1 MAHVDLKQ
9 LVSRL
14 NSTTKGALEGA
25 VGLCVSRTNY
35 HVEIEHWLLK
45 LLEGSNTDFVVLLRQ
60 FGVDH
65 SRLLRDLTRAIDG
78 FRTGNSRE
86 PALSP
91 DLVQLIREAW
101 LIASINYAASST
113 RTGHVLCALVSDES
127 LARVAS
133 GASREFAKVLA
144 RCFENSAASSSVQ
157 DG

>member
-14 NSTTKGALEGA
+14 NTTTRGALEAA

-65 SRLLRDLTRAIDG
+65 SRLPARLDARHRRLPHRQLQGAGAEPRSGPID
-78 FRTGNSRE
+78 
-86 PALSP
+86 P
-91 DLVQLIREAW
+91 
-101 LIASINYAASST
+101 
-113 RTGHVLCALVSDES
+113 
-127 LARVAS
+127 
-133 GASREFAKVLA
+133 
-144 RCFENSAASSSVQ
+144 
-157 DG
+157 